1 MRRVVVGSSAGRVN
15 PGRAGYFFL
24 MTMTA
29 VILLF
34 GGMQSTAQTSTK
46 PAPVANTGPVQ
57 KGKRIYMSIGCY
69 ECHGR
74 EGQGSR
80 LTGPQIGPDPIALSA
95 FVQYIRQPAGQ
106 MPPYTSKVVSDAELA
121 DIYAFLKSL
130 PKPPAAKS
138 IPALN

>member
-1 MRRVVVGSSAGRVN
+1 MNCRSKQGKSYG
-15 PGRAGYFFL
+15 GWY
-24 MTMTA
+24 
-29 VILLF
+29 LLF
-34 GGMQSTAQTSTK
+34 VPAITLTLVWVAVNSVAQTSTK
-46 PAPVANTGPVQ
+46 RSRGATPDVGNVQ
-57 KGKRIYMSIGCY
+57 NGKRIYASYGCY

-74 EGQGSR
+74 EGQGSK
-80 LTGPQIGPDPIALSA
+80 LTGPRIAPDPTEFSA

-130 PKPPAAKS
+130 PQPPAAQS